1 MLFNAAAS
9 ETRPDN
15 NPNMETKKIGLAIHG
30 GAGTI
35 ERSSMTPEKE
45 REYRAG
51 LERAL
56 TAGYEIL
63 KRGGSSLDATE
74 AVVRVLEDDPHFNAG
89 RGSVFTSAGT
99 NEMDASIMDGKTLKA
114 GAVGGVQ
121 HIKNP
126 INLARLVMEKS
137 PHVMLDCA
145 GAEAFAKANGIEL
158 VDQKYFFTQ
167 QRWDALQKMKAAE
180 KNRASGAGKSF
191 LITDQDRHGTVGAVA
206 MDRDGN
212 LAAATSTGGTTNKM
226 PGRIG
231 DTPVIGAG
239 TYANNQTCAVSCT
252 GDGEYFIRAAAAHE
266 VSALMQYRGLKLQE
280 AAQTALDIVKQLG
293 GTGGLIAIDRN
304 GDIALPFNTNGMYR
318 GYVDPNGKFVVETSK
333 LFVPLFGSHAVLP
346 ISSRGRPVVR
356 TNIRFTDRTTNAWLA
371 CHSIRPACV
380 DFRAD
385 WHRAKHWLRFSLL
398 SMHCFDRARKI
409 ICLMRRKSFTS
420 RRSRH

>member
-1 MLFNAAAS
+1 MKAARGCAANCFFALLLFNAAAS
-9 ETRPDN
+9 GLDAEAEQSVTSASEKRPEN

-35 ERSSMTPEKE
+35 ERSNMTPEHE
-45 REYRAG
+45 REYRGG

-74 AVVRVLEDDPHFNAG
+74 AAVRVLEDDPHFNAG

-114 GAVGGVQ
+114 GAVGSVQ

-167 QRWDALQKMKAAE
+167 QRWDALQKMKDAE
-180 KNRASGAGKSF
+180 KHRASGNGKRF
-191 LITDQDRHGTVGAVA
+191 IITDQDRHGTVGAVA
-206 MDRDGN
+206 LDQEGN

-252 GDGEYFIRAAAAHE
+252 GDGEYFIRAVAAHE
-266 VSALMQYRGLKLQE
+266 VSALMEHGGMNLQD
-280 AAQTALDIVKQLG
+280 AARTALDTVKQLG

-304 GDIALPFNTNGMYR
+304 GEIALPFNSNGMYR
-318 GYVDPNGKFVVETSK
+318 GYVDPNGKFVVE
-333 LFVPLFGSHAVLP
+333 
-346 ISSRGRPVVR
+346 IYR
-356 TNIRFTDRTTNAWLA
+356 
-371 CHSIRPACV
+371 
-380 DFRAD
+380 
-385 WHRAKHWLRFSLL
+385 
-398 SMHCFDRARKI
+398 
-409 ICLMRRKSFTS
+409 
-420 RRSRH
+420 